1 MKKCIIIPDSFK
13 GTLSSAEICS
23 AMSDAVLRHW
33 PDCEIHAIPVADG
46 GEGTVDC
53 FLAAM
58 EGEKVPVSASGPF
71 GEPVEGYYARFGDR
85 AVLEMAMFA
94 GLPQAEGR
102 LDPEK
107 TTTFG
112 VGEAIRRA
120 ISGGCTEILLG
131 LGGSC
136 TNDGGCGMA
145 AALGVRFYNKEGAA
159 FVPAGGTLRDIARI
173 DLSVARELLKS
184 VKITA
189 MCDIDNPL
197 YGESGAAHVFAP
209 QKGADEAAVLRLDDG
224 LRHLA
229 AVIEKDLGLSVAE
242 LSGAGA
248 AGGMGAGV
256 VAFLGG
262 SLRPGIEAVLDM
274 TGFDALLDSTDLV
287 LTGEG
292 RIDSQS
298 LRGKVVIGTAHRART
313 KNVPVVAVVG
323 DIGPGAEGAYD
334 HGVTALVSISRRPI
348 DFSVCRAWSHE
359 SLEKAMEDFCRIW
372 KTAEK

>member
-298 LRGKVVIGTAHRART
+298 LGGKAVIGIAKRAAAIG
-313 KNVPVVAVVG
+313 VPVIALVG
-323 DIGPGAEGAYD
+323 AAAPGSEQAYD
-334 HGVTALVSISRRPI
+334 HGVTAIFSTCRRCNTLAEAAQTAPA
-348 DFSVCRAWSHE
+348 D
-359 SLEKAMEDFCRIW
+359 LEASMEAIVRLM
-372 KTAEK
+372 KL